1 MAGSQLKITTNGK
14 AKKVTYSVFHNSWNC
29 YYNAFFRSTCVMLAG
44 KCEPANTQ
52 KEVSVVCHL
61 VRVVRY
67 FQCWL
72 HCFAPIHQLAPTGTN
87 WPAPSFT
94 PAGSSSKDQAQRKKI
109 AVHHLPCSWLSVPK
123 TLCSKQDGNP
133 LRQFT

>member
-29 YYNAFFRSTCVMLAG
+29 YYDAFFHLCYACWQMWTSKHTNRSICSLLS
-44 KCEPANTQ
+44 CESCTIL
-52 KEVSVVCHL
+52 SVL
-61 VRVVRY
+61 ITLFR
-67 FQCWL
+67 
-72 HCFAPIHQLAPTGTN
+72 PDPPTGTN

-109 AVHHLPCSWLSVPK
+109 AVYHLLCSWLSVPK
-123 TLCSKQDGNP
+123 TLSSKQDGNP